1 MQIDIVEKV
10 GEIIVTELRPAS
22 LNAEIMGIELA
33 RQAEI
38 QAIEKAKRDKEDQLA
53 SAQVLAVLSERMNA
67 SAERGNSFI
76 RLEWN
81 HNSNPIKGLSFE
93 RWEYLLENY
102 IGSILKE
109 LGYKIYSHE
118 YSDSWKRKSGKIGYY
133 SIYWR

>member
-53 SAQVLAVLSERMNA
+53 SAQILAVLSERMNT
-67 SAERGNSFI
+67 SAERGSGFI
-76 RLEWN
+76 RLEWER
-81 HNSNPIKGLSFE
+81 NSNAIKGLSFE
-93 RWEYLLENY
+93 RWEYLYEQY
-102 IGSILKE
+102 IGKILND
-109 LGYKIYSHE
+109 LGYTVSRYE